1 MNKIL
6 IVTYNW
12 KNIGGVHKRA
22 ELLKEKFSKNYN
34 IEHIFINH
42 YIQFNL
48 FRIDK
53 LRINIINLLKYR
65 KKLKEYKIVIA
76 FSNLPSIFSLFSKC
90 YLVTVITGSTYHYKE
105 SNFISKLYWVSILE
119 PLIYLS
125 ARKIIPAAPHLI
137 PFYVKKTKLYKKV
150 KYINGFIDLE
160 SLKKNFYIKNYKS
173 DQFSKINLMNC
184 ICLSS
189 ALIGHKGIIEF
200 LEIFL
205 KYKNKLKNNYLKLII
220 IGNGPLLFE
229 CFEFCRKKKLNYEY
243 NSKVFSPKN
252 DLFFTG
258 HLEHPLQIID
268 KCRLFVMPSFYE
280 GLSNQ
285 LLEAIYSGIPII
297 ASNCPGNRF
306 VYSEISK
313 ENDDYINS
321 NFLKLL
327 PSIRNIKIKKAWI
340 KELIFY
346 TKYFKNFRYQNSN
359 ILIKKFSSL
368 ENFSEWENIVKNV
381 LDIETNQIKHSK

>member
-1 MNKIL
+1 MNKLL

-22 ELLKEKFSKNYN
+22 ELLKEEFSKTYN
-34 IEHIFINH
+34 IEHIFINNF
-42 YIQFNL
+42 IKFNL
-48 FRIDK
+48 LRIDK
-53 LRINIINLLKYR
+53 LRINIKDLFNYR
-65 KKLKEYKIVIA
+65 NKLKEYKIVIA
-76 FSNLPSIFSLFSKC
+76 FSNLPSIFSVFSKC
-90 YLVTVITGSTYHYKE
+90 HLITVITGSTYHYKE
-105 SNFISKLYWVSILE
+105 SSFIAKLYWVSILE

-137 PFYVKKTKLYKKV
+137 PFYVKKTKLHKKV
-150 KYINGFIDLE
+150 KYINGFIDLK
-160 SLKKNFYIKNYKS
+160 SLKKKSYIKNYRS
-173 DQFSKINLMNC
+173 DKFSKINLRNC

-205 KYKNKLKNNYLKLII
+205 KYKNKLKKNYLRLVI

-229 CFEFCRKKKLNYEY
+229 CFEFCRKKRLNYEY
-243 NSKVFSPKN
+243 NSKVFSTKN

-258 HLEHPLQIID
+258 HLEDPMQIIN

-297 ASNCPGNRF
+297 ASNCPGNSF
-306 VYSEISK
+306 VYSEILK
-313 ENDDYINS
+313 ENEDYINS
-321 NFLKLL
+321 NFLRLL
-327 PSIRNIKIKKAWI
+327 PSIKNIKIKEAWT
-340 KELIFY
+340 KELILF
-346 TKYFKNFRYQNSN
+346 TKYFKKFRYENSN
-359 ILIKKFSSL
+359 ILINKFSSL
-368 ENFSEWENIVKNV
+368 ENFPEWENIVKNI
-381 LDIETNQIKHSK
+381 LEMESNKI

>member
-12 KNIGGVHKRA
+12 KNIGGVYKRA
-22 ELLKEKFSKNYN
+22 ELLKERFSKNYN
-34 IEHIFINH
+34 IEHIFVNDFIK
-42 YIQFNL
+42 FNL

-53 LRINIINLLKYR
+53 LRINITDLFNYR
-65 KKLKEYKIVIA
+65 NKLKEYKIVIA
-76 FSNLPSIFSLFSKC
+76 FSNLPSIFSLFSKSH
-90 YLVTVITGSTYHYKE
+90 LITVITGSTYHYKE
-105 SNFISKLYWVSILE
+105 SSLIAKLYWVSILE

-137 PFYVKKTKLYKKV
+137 PFYVKKTKLHKKV

-160 SLKKNFYIKNYKS
+160 SLKKKSNIKNYRS
-173 DQFSKINLMNC
+173 DQFSKINLKNC

-189 ALIGHKGIIEF
+189 ALISHKGIIEF

-205 KYKNKLKNNYLKLII
+205 KYKSKLKKNYLKLII

-229 CFEFCRKKKLNYEY
+229 CFEFCREKRLNYEY
-243 NSKVFSPKN
+243 NAKVFSEEN

-258 HLEHPLQIID
+258 HLEYPMQIID

-285 LLEAIYSGIPII
+285 LLEAIYCGIPII

-306 VYSEISK
+306 VYSEILK
-313 ENDDYINS
+313 DNEVYIKS
-321 NFLKLL
+321 NFLRLL
-327 PSIRNIKIKKAWI
+327 PSIRNIKIKKAWT

-346 TKYFKNFRYQNSN
+346 TKYFKKFRYENSN
-359 ILIKKFSSL
+359 ILINKFSSL
-368 ENFSEWENIVKNV
+368 ENFPKWENMVKNI
-381 LDIETNQIKHSK
+381 LDNESITI

>member
-6 IVTYNW
+6 IVTLNW
-12 KNIGGVHKRA
+12 KNSGGVHKRA

-34 IEHIFINH
+34 IEHIFIND
-42 YIQFNL
+42 YIKFNL
-48 FRIDK
+48 FRVDK
-53 LRINIINLLKYR
+53 LRINIINFLNYR
-65 KKLKEYKIVIA
+65 NKLKEYKIVIA

-90 YLVTVITGSTYHYKE
+90 YLITVITGSTYHYKE
-105 SNFISKLYWVSILE
+105 SSFISKLYWVSILE
-119 PLIYLS
+119 PLIYFS

-137 PFYVKKTKLYKKV
+137 PFYVKKTNLHKKV
-150 KYINGFIDLE
+150 KYINGLIDLE
-160 SLKKNFYIKNYKS
+160 SLKKNTFINRYRS
-173 DQFSKINLMNC
+173 DQFSKINLRNC

-205 KYKNKLKNNYLKLII
+205 KYKKILKNNYLKLII
-220 IGNGPLLFE
+220 IGDGPLLSE
-229 CFEFCRKKKLNYEY
+229 CFEFCRRNGLIFQFK
-243 NSKVFSPKN
+243 SKVFSTKN

-258 HLEHPLQIID
+258 HLEDPLQIIY
-268 KCRLFVMPSFYE
+268 KCRLFVMPSFHE

-306 VYSEISK
+306 VHTEILK
-313 ENDDYINS
+313 ENEDYIKS

-327 PSIRNIKIKKAWI
+327 PTIRNIKIKKAWT

-346 TKYFKNFRYQNSN
+346 TKYFKKFRYQNSN
-359 ILIKKFSSL
+359 ILINKFSSL
-368 ENFSEWENIVKNV
+368 ENFPEWENIVKNILYV
-381 LDIETNQIKHSK
+381 ERDKIIN

>member
-6 IVTYNW
+6 IVTLNW
-12 KNIGGVHKRA
+12 KNSGGVHKRA

-34 IEHIFINH
+34 IEHIFIND
-42 YIQFNL
+42 YIKFNL
-48 FRIDK
+48 FRVDK
-53 LRINIINLLKYR
+53 LRINIINFLNYR
-65 KKLKEYKIVIA
+65 NKLKEYKIVIA

-90 YLVTVITGSTYHYKE
+90 YLITVITGSTYHYKE
-105 SNFISKLYWVSILE
+105 SSFISKLYWVSILE
-119 PLIYLS
+119 PLIYFS

-137 PFYVKKTKLYKKV
+137 PFYVKKTNLHKKV
-150 KYINGFIDLE
+150 KYINGLIDLE
-160 SLKKNFYIKNYKS
+160 SLKKNTFINRYRS
-173 DQFSKINLMNC
+173 DQFSKINLRNC

-205 KYKNKLKNNYLKLII
+205 KYKKILKNNYLKLII
-220 IGNGPLLFE
+220 IGDGPLLSE
-229 CFEFCRKKKLNYEY
+229 CFEFCRRNGLIFQFK
-243 NSKVFSPKN
+243 SKVFSTKN

-258 HLEHPLQIID
+258 HLEDPLQIIY
-268 KCRLFVMPSFYE
+268 KCRLFVMPSFHE

-306 VYSEISK
+306 VHTEILK
-313 ENDDYINS
+313 ENEDYIKS

-327 PSIRNIKIKKAWI
+327 PTIRNIKIKKTWT

-346 TKYFKNFRYQNSN
+346 TKYFKKFRYQNSN
-359 ILIKKFSSL
+359 ILINKFSSL
-368 ENFSEWENIVKNV
+368 ENFPEWENIVKNILYV
-381 LDIETNQIKHSK
+381 DRDKIIN

>member
-1 MNKIL
+1 MNKLL

-22 ELLKEKFSKNYN
+22 ELLKEEFSKTYN
-34 IEHIFINH
+34 IEHIFINDF
-42 YIQFNL
+42 IKFNL
-48 FRIDK
+48 LRIDK
-53 LRINIINLLKYR
+53 LRINIKDLFNYR
-65 KKLKEYKIVIA
+65 NKLKEYKIVIA
-76 FSNLPSIFSLFSKC
+76 FSNLPSIFSVFSKC
-90 YLVTVITGSTYHYKE
+90 HLITVITGSTYHYKE
-105 SNFISKLYWVSILE
+105 SSFIAKLYWVSILE

-137 PFYVKKTKLYKKV
+137 PFYVKKTKLHKKV
-150 KYINGFIDLE
+150 KYINGFIDLK
-160 SLKKNFYIKNYKS
+160 SLKKKSYIKNYRS
-173 DQFSKINLMNC
+173 DKFSKINLRNC

-205 KYKNKLKNNYLKLII
+205 TYKNKLKKNYLRLVI

-229 CFEFCRKKKLNYEY
+229 CFEFCRKKRLSYEY

-280 GLSNQ
+280 ELSNQ

-297 ASNCPGNRF
+297 ASNCPGNSF
-306 VYSEISK
+306 VYSEILK
-313 ENDDYINS
+313 ENEDYIKS
-321 NFLKLL
+321 NFLRLL
-327 PSIRNIKIKKAWI
+327 PSIKNIKIKKAWT
-340 KELIFY
+340 KELILF
-346 TKYFKNFRYQNSN
+346 TKYFKKFRYENSN
-359 ILIKKFSSL
+359 ILINKFSSL
-368 ENFSEWENIVKNV
+368 ENFPEWENIVKNILYV
-381 LDIETNQIKHSK
+381 KNDKIKNKK

>member
-12 KNIGGVHKRA
+12 KHIGGVYKRA

-34 IEHIFINH
+34 TDHVFIND
-42 YIQFNL
+42 YIKFNL
-48 FRIDK
+48 FSIDK
-53 LRINIINLLKYR
+53 LRINIINLFKYR
-65 KKLKEYKIVIA
+65 NKLKEYKIVIA

-90 YLVTVITGSTYHYKE
+90 YLITVITGSTYHYKE
-105 SNFISKLYWVSILE
+105 SSFISKLYWVSILE
-119 PLIYLS
+119 PLIYFS
-125 ARKIIPAAPHLI
+125 SRKIIPAAPHLI

-150 KYINGFIDLE
+150 KYINGFIDIE
-160 SLKKNFYIKNYKS
+160 SLKNNTYIKSYCS
-173 DQFSKINLMNC
+173 DQFSKINLKNC

-205 KYKNKLKNNYLKLII
+205 KYKNKLKNNYLRLII

-229 CFEFCRKKKLNYEY
+229 CFEFCRKKGLNYQFK
-243 NSKVFSPKN
+243 SKVFSTKN

-258 HLEHPLQIID
+258 HLENPLQIID
-268 KCRLFVMPSFYE
+268 KCRLFVMPSFHE

-306 VYSEISK
+306 VYSEILK
-313 ENDDYINS
+313 ENEDYIKS

-327 PSIRNIKIKKAWI
+327 PSIRNNKIKKDWT

-346 TKYFKNFRYQNSN
+346 TKNFKKFRYENSN
-359 ILIKKFSSL
+359 ILINKFSSL
-368 ENFSEWENIVKNV
+368 KNFPEWENIVKNA
-381 LDIETNQIKHSK
+381 LEIESNKIKK